1 MAVTRESE
9 QLKNTFKSKQPTGTY
24 TFIHFGQPREKNN
37 TKRMEPQTE
46 DHSGSEFDT
55 DLEESDPPPDEQ
67 YPFLHAWTTEA
78 VSMHYNN
85 HRGDCLNMNH
95 FGLGPQGAKALAK
108 ILKTDSNITTLEL
121 EDNNLQTKGTDYV
134 ADMLQINSNISSL
147 NLSKNDLCSE
157 GAQIIS
163 KIMLDNYHVKCM
175 RLSGNGFDD
184 VSAKYLADALKGDYV
199 IRELDLSHNKFSTI
213 AGGHLGQMI
222 GVNLGIEVLNLSWNN
237 INMKGAVALCSG
249 LKINSTLKHL
259 FLAANGFSSYVAEAL
274 SQTLKVNST
283 LVSLDLSYN
292 LMDDLAVS
300 LLCPGLAVNGTL
312 KVLKLP
318 YNTISS
324 AGALTLLKA
333 VDKSTG
339 TGLEDIDISTVVV
352 CEAFLQL
359 LGSVQR
365 KFPKLSVQYTALPD
379 VTERVSALPLFKKH
393 LQENMESLMEYFR
406 AVDKDGTM
414 KISTVDFRNIT
425 SAEMPLTPN
434 QLEWLVK
441 TFDSQCTATI
451 NYSQFYKMV

>member
-274 SQTLKVNST
+274 SQTLK
-283 LVSLDLSYN
+283 
-292 LMDDLAVS
+292 
-300 LLCPGLAVNGTL
+300 
-312 KVLKLP
+312 LP